1 ASLEEAIMNPFKA
14 SSDENTGGG
23 RSSFKSFETENKA
36 IKIVSHEQ
44 IIFRGQF
51 LRIAEKVLSQS
62 SDEAQ
67 RIIELRYFIDEP
79 YSWVK
84 IASIDN
90 IGYTEDGCRKVDRA
104 ICDKIAKILGW

>member
-1 ASLEEAIMNPFKA
+1 
-14 SSDENTGGG
+14 
-23 RSSFKSFETENKA
+23 
-36 IKIVSHEQ
+36 KIVSHEQ